1 MTNSKNSLI
10 DKYDSHDYGEETLN
24 DFKNSLNLIKPQFNA
39 KSINDQNETSKCQ
52 NSNKLLGLTTAVSNG
67 GTGIKGFVFTS
78 LHKPSGKTVVV
89 KRYQVDEEHH
99 EGNSF
104 HNSQEHFNE
113 NVTFIMVRN
122 IQIIQHTKNCEKVM
136 YTLPQNIYALMYNN
150 FSLK

>member
-39 KSINDQNETSKCQ
+39 KSINDQNKTSKCQ

-122 IQIIQHTKNCEKVM
+122 IQIIQHAKNCA
-136 YTLPQNIYALMYNN
+136 N
-150 FSLK
+150 

>member
-1 MTNSKNSLI
+1 MFPFTSF
-10 DKYDSHDYGEETLN
+10 DSFTKLVRVVV
-24 DFKNSLNLIKPQFNA
+24 S
-39 KSINDQNETSKCQ
+39 CQ
-52 NSNKLLGLTTAVSNG
+52 NSNKLLGLTTGVSNG

-99 EGNSF
+99 ERNSF

-122 IQIIQHTKNCEKVM
+122 I
-136 YTLPQNIYALMYNN
+136 
-150 FSLK
+150 